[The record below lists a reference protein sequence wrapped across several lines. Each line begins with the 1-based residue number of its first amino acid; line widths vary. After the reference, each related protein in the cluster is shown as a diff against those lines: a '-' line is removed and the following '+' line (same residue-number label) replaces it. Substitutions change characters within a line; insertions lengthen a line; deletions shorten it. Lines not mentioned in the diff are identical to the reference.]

1 MLLMKESVLRFEE
14 KPNFG
19 LTTIKLPTS
28 TKTNPL
34 NIIYIIQYMISRTM
48 DRVQLSISSARAYVY
63 KYCVAMKKR

>member
-34 NIIYIIQYMISRTM
+34 NIIYIIQYMISRT
-48 DRVQLSISSARAYVY
+48 
-63 KYCVAMKKR
+63 